1 MPDQTILFTIMP
13 RAVSVGGAK
22 APLPASV
29 FVAPRLQGA
38 DQLGAFPD
46 WVDWTQRVVHQGL
59 RFQVATSAGDAWVA
73 VDEGLLEPKLWEALF
88 DRSTFVR
95 SHQFDD
101 YTGRPILSYSYRDT
115 LAALKSLY
123 KQAAVDLALP
133 DAGPFERSTNRSRLE
148 RLVNGLQVRWDDAT
162 GESLR
167 ARYRDQSP
175 SGNWVPRDL
184 DAEGVTRNP
193 PTNASVAKPFAVF
206 HHMPTPAYA
215 TPLGEGWESKLDFH
229 QALASLNAYPALQ
242 RALGLV
248 FDIELPP
255 GLVARTPTDTPDLI
269 SIEAVDPGQDWAT
282 PTTVP
287 RLETAYLRTG
297 VGARASF
304 LAAPRRLN
312 PTDADAPIRVV
323 GLLDLD
329 PARFGVAQVD
339 VDGGMHKAIMLAE
352 TTTPDPDVPRN
363 LNDGNPAPAANP
375 TVFDPA
381 ATVASLRS
389 VGITLYADGRAQML
403 LDTIKRSKAFNDA
416 LDGDASEPFYAEDL
430 VRGYRLDIWDSHTS
444 AWHSLHLRT
453 EDYEV
458 GGEPFQPG
466 VGEGFVQ
473 LATTQQAPGAEPDA
487 DDLYLHE
494 AVARWP
500 GWSLSAPM
508 PGKHLSRYP
517 DAERAV
523 PPDGNDP
530 AYAENE
536 PLTPFNVA
544 TTFTVVPGSLPL
556 LRFGTRYRVRVRA
569 VDLAGNSFP
578 LDDPAAD
585 ALSAQLALPQDP
597 GGMPYL
603 RFEPIPAPLIVVRDE
618 AALTGPGSDAHRL
631 VMRTFNDSP
640 DHDAIPADTTASDRH
655 LLPPRTSVE
664 LGERLGMFDDA
675 AGKPVAD
682 AAMWQLIADRDAGE
696 LPSDQLVVA
705 GKPASMPLVS
715 ADTVEP
721 LPYLPDPHAQGVA
734 LRDLPGTAD
743 ATLARAGTGSGPL
756 SYSRLDDPHARPG
769 SATLVPFRN
778 ATDWQKTTGIRL
790 AISEPGPTP
799 LTPAWDPGSQV
810 LSVYLA
816 KGETAVVP
824 VSSFVSTED
833 LRLLGQWQWLGEQL
847 AETAKDAPE
856 HEWLMPGQ
864 LVDRFAQVIQRVLE
878 GGHWL
883 LTPPTL
889 LTLVHAL
896 QQPLGRPEFTAL
908 AADDPDLYAP
918 IVSDLLTA
926 PSTGRT
932 DPAELAPIQAYRT
945 LGSTDAYLIG
955 ALRIHS
961 AGTAQIDLLATWTD
975 PDDTDLVDHAAHAD
989 QLPLQSLA
997 EGYLTA
1003 PSGNDQRTVG
1013 YHDPEHDQIAFVRGG
1028 EWAGRRDSQ
1037 GLTFNTDAA
1046 PRHALGDTKHHRIS
1060 YTAVATSRFAEYFPP
1075 DQPGGF
1081 TRTSDPIVVEVPASA
1096 PPLAPDLLY
1105 VVPTFGWQR
1114 QQGTNLMR
1122 SVRFGGGL
1130 RIYLRRPWFSSGDG
1144 ELVGVTLWSNRIPID
1159 DDNRER
1165 LKGYVTQWGMDPSWQ
1180 TASLSDVPETWS
1192 FPNAI
1197 ASDVDLPLVDGTS
1210 VVNVVGF
1217 EPQFDQ
1223 TRGLWFADVT
1233 VDAGETYMPFI
1244 RLALVRY
1251 QPYALVGAQ
1260 LSRVVLADF
1269 AQLTPD
1275 RIATVTFDPY
1285 NPRVLNV
1292 AVSGVTP
1299 TGPDLQVPQIDV
1311 RVQQRDP
1318 ALAGDVAWVDVDPA
1332 HVSIALTTP
1341 AGGGSDPTLWTGT
1354 ITFAADP
1361 GAGTHRLLVTEYE
1374 NLLTYDDQP
1383 SPGGPRRLVYAE
1395 AFLLGGPVTETGAD
1409 TTGAPIGAAP
1419 PTASVV
1425 VLADPAATQAQLAAL
1440 RSAIRDGGGT
1450 LRICLGVNGAVV
1462 IGDDPLF
1469 NTIRALVGDGVA
1481 AVVAAVADVPAGLD
1495 DETLDLVNG
1504 WLASQEPAYLN
1515 ELADPARYGQSW
1527 GTLEQ
1532 PDAET
1537 EL

>member
-13 RAVSVGGAK
+13 RAVSVAGGK
-22 APLPASV
+22 ARLPASV
-29 FVAPRLQGA
+29 FVTPRLQGA
-38 DQLGAFPD
+38 DRLDAFPD
-46 WVDWTQRVVHQGL
+46 WVDWAQRAVDQGL
-59 RFQVATSAGDAWVA
+59 RFKVATSAGDAWVA
-73 VDEGLLEPKLWEALF
+73 SDAGLVKPKLWEALF

-95 SHQFDD
+95 SHEFDD
-101 YTGRPILSYSYRDT
+101 HSGRPILSYSYRDT
-115 LAALKSLY
+115 LGVLKSLY
-123 KQAAVDLALP
+123 TQAAVDLALP
-133 DAGPFERSTNRSRLE
+133 DTGPLERSTNRSRLE
-148 RLVNGLQVRWDDAT
+148 ELVDGLQVRWDDTT
-162 GESLR
+162 GERLR
-167 ARYRDQSP
+167 AALRDQSLGR
-175 SGNWVPRDL
+175 SVARNLGAL
-184 DAEGVTRNP
+184 DAEGIPRNP
-193 PTNASVAKPFAVF
+193 PANASVASPFAVF
-206 HHMPTPAYA
+206 HHMPTPAYD
-215 TPLGEGWESKLDFH
+215 TPLGEDWDTKLDFH

-255 GLVARTPTDTPDLI
+255 ELVPLTPADTPDLL
-269 SIEAVDPGQDWAT
+269 SIDAVDPGEAWAIA
-282 PTTVP
+282 TTVP
-287 RLETAYLRTG
+287 RLQTAYLHTG
-297 VGARASF
+297 AGARASF
-304 LAAPRRLN
+304 LAAPRRLK
-312 PTDADAPIRVV
+312 DADAPIRVI
-323 GLLDLD
+323 GLLDLN
-329 PARFGVAQVD
+329 PARFGLAQVD

-352 TTTPDPDVPRN
+352 TTSPDDEVPRN
-363 LNDGNPAPAANP
+363 LNDGSPAPAVNP

-416 LDGDASEPFYAEDL
+416 VEGDTTEPFYAEDL
-430 VRGYRLDIWDSHTS
+430 VRGYRLDIWDSHTE

-453 EDYEV
+453 EEYEV
-458 GGEPFQPG
+458 GREPFRPG
-466 VGEGFVQ
+466 VREGFVQ
-473 LATTQQAPGAEPDA
+473 FAATQQAPGAEPAA

-494 AVARWP
+494 AVARWA

-508 PGKHLSRYP
+508 PGKQLSRYP

-530 AYAENE
+530 EYAENE
-536 PLTPFNVA
+536 PPTPFKVA
-544 TTFTVVPGSLPL
+544 TTFTVGPGSLPL

-569 VDLAGNSFP
+569 VDLAGNSLP

-585 ALSAQLALPQDP
+585 TLSAQLALPQDP

-603 RFEPIPAPLIVVRDE
+603 RFEPVPAPLVVVRDE
-618 AALTGPGSDAHRL
+618 AALTSPGSDAHRL
-631 VMRTFNDSP
+631 VIRTFNDSP
-640 DHDAIPADTTASDRH
+640 DHDTIPADTTASDRH

-675 AGKPVAD
+675 AGKPIAD

-705 GKPASMPLVS
+705 GKPTSMPLVPP
-715 ADTVEP
+715 DTVDP
-721 LPYLPDPHAQGVA
+721 LPYLPDPLAQGVA

-756 SYSRLDDPHARPG
+756 SYKRLDDPHPRPG
-769 SATLVPFRN
+769 SATLVPFPE
-778 ATDWQKTTGIRL
+778 AGDWQKTTGIRL
-790 AISEPGPTP
+790 AIAEPGATP
-799 LTPAWDPGSQV
+799 LTPAWDPDSRV

-824 VSSFVSTED
+824 VSSFVRTED
-833 LRLLGQWQWLGEQL
+833 LRLLGQWRWLGEQL

-856 HEWLMPGQ
+856 HEWLMPGR
-864 LVDRFAQVIQRVLE
+864 LVDRYAQVIQRALE

-908 AADDPDLYAP
+908 AADDPDLYAS

-955 ALRIHS
+955 ALRIHG
-961 AGTAQIDLLATWTD
+961 AGTAQVDLLATWTD
-975 PDDTDLVDHAAHAD
+975 PDDTDFVDHSAHVD

-997 EGYLTA
+997 EGYVAA
-1003 PSGNDQRTVG
+1003 PSGNDQRAVG
-1013 YHDPEHDQIAFVRGG
+1013 YYDPEHDQIAFVREG
-1028 EWAGRRDSQ
+1028 EWAGRRGSR
-1037 GLTFNTDAA
+1037 GLTFYTDAA

-1060 YTAVATSRFAEYFPP
+1060 YTAVTNSRFAEYFPP

-1081 TRTSDPIVVEVPASA
+1081 TRTSDPVVVEVPASA
-1096 PPLAPDLLY
+1096 PPLAPDLGY

-1130 RIYLRRPWFSSGDG
+1130 RIYLRRPWFSSGEG
-1144 ELVGVTLWSNRIPID
+1144 ELLGVTLWSNRVPID
-1159 DDNRER
+1159 DDARER
-1165 LKGYVTQWGMDPSWQ
+1165 LTAYVTQWGMDPTWQ
-1180 TASLSDVPETWS
+1180 TASLPAVPATWS
-1192 FPNAI
+1192 FPNAV
-1197 ASDVDLPLVDGTS
+1197 AADFDLPLVDGTGE
-1210 VVNVVGF
+1210 VDVVGF
-1217 EPQFDQ
+1217 QPQFDQ

-1251 QPYALVGAQ
+1251 QPHALVGVQ

-1275 RIATVTFDPY
+1275 RTSTVTVEPY
-1285 NPRVLNV
+1285 NPRVLNA

-1299 TGPDLQVPQIDV
+1299 IGPDQQLPQVDV
-1311 RVQQRDP
+1311 RVQRRDP
-1318 ALAGDVAWVDVDPA
+1318 ALAGDVAWVGVDPA
-1332 HVSIALTTP
+1332 DASIALTP
-1341 AGGGSDPTLWTGT
+1341 AGGGSDPTLWAGT
-1354 ITFAADP
+1354 VTFAADP
-1361 GAGTHRLLVTEYE
+1361 EAGAHRLLVTEYE
-1374 NLLTYDDQP
+1374 SLPTYDDQP
-1383 SPGGPRRLVYAE
+1383 SPGAPGRLVYAE
-1395 AFLLGGPVTETGAD
+1395 AFLLGGPVAEVGSDATAT
-1409 TTGAPIGAAP
+1409 PVGAAP
-1419 PTASVV
+1419 PAASVV
-1425 VLADPAATQAQLAAL
+1425 VLADPAATVAQLTAL
-1440 RSAIRDGGGT
+1440 RTAISDGGGT

-1462 IGDDPLF
+1462 TGDDSLF
-1469 NTIRALVGDGVA
+1469 AALRGLVGEGVT
-1481 AVVAAVADVPAGLD
+1481 AVVASAADVPAGLD
-1495 DETLDLVNG
+1495 DQTLVLVNG
-1504 WLASQEPAYLN
+1504 WLASRDPAYLD

-1532 PDAET
+1532 PDEEI